1 MKEFDVAI
9 IGGGINGCGI
19 ARDAAG
25 RGLSVLLVEQGD
37 LASGTSSAS
46 SKLIHGGIR
55 YLENYDFR
63 LVRESL
69 QERELLLR
77 NAPHLVKPMRF
88 VAPHVPQMR
97 PAWMMRIGMK
107 LYDFLAG
114 SSVLPKSRVLDLAD
128 DPAGVPLR
136 TVGGLGFEYSDCVT
150 DDARLVIANA
160 IDARERGADVRPRT
174 RLLSARRAGQRW
186 ELVIGAG
193 GERETVSS
201 RTLINAAGPWVGR
214 VLDTIVKSH
223 SNVKLRLVKGSHI
236 VYPRLH
242 AHERAYLL
250 QTSDGRV
257 VFAIPFAE
265 NYTLI
270 GTTDVEFHGDPT
282 QVTASAEEISY
293 LCRAA
298 SSFFRAPVD
307 PSRVVWT
314 YAGIRP
320 LIDDGKKA
328 SKVTREYQVTVDGKY
343 GEAPL
348 LSLIGGKLT
357 AYRAMSERIVDKLSY
372 WLVLRPAW
380 TASEPLPGGDL
391 GERGY
396 EGLLSDLAQSHAY
409 LAPST
414 IRRIAGAYG
423 RRAFNMLGD
432 AKSLEDL
439 GTRLVGDLQRR
450 EFDYL
455 RTQEWAKTSDDILWR
470 RTKLGLGA
478 SAARDRKSQ
487 SRVSRGIEPQKT
499 VFSQA
504 GRLGSR

>member
-1 MKEFDVAI
+1 MKEFDVAV

-25 RGLSVLLVEQGD
+25 RGLSVLLVEQND

-69 QERELLLR
+69 HERELLLK

-88 VAPHVPQMR
+88 VVPHVSQMR

-107 LYDFLAG
+107 LYDFLSG
-114 SSVLPKSRVLDLAD
+114 RTVLPKSRVLDLAD

-136 TVGGLGFEYSDCVT
+136 AMGGLGFEYSDCVA

-160 IDARERGADVRPRT
+160 IDARERGADIRTGT
-174 RLLSARRAGQRW
+174 RLIAARRADRHW
-186 ELVIGAG
+186 ELVLGSR
-193 GERETVSS
+193 GERETVIARS
-201 RTLINAAGPWVGR
+201 LINAAGPWLGR
-214 VLDTIVKSH
+214 VLDIV
-223 SNVKLRLVKGSHI
+223 VKGSADVALRLVKGSHI

-242 AHERAYLL
+242 AHERAYVL
-250 QTSDGRV
+250 QSSDGRV

-270 GTTDVEFHGDPT
+270 GTTDVEFTGDPT
-282 QVTASAEEISY
+282 EVTASADEINY
-293 LCRAA
+293 LCRTAA
-298 SSFFRAPVD
+298 SFFRAPVD

-314 YAGIRP
+314 FAGVRP

-328 SKVTREYQVTVDGKY
+328 SKVTREYKIAVDGKY
-343 GEAPL
+343 GQAPL

-357 AYRAMSERIVDKLSY
+357 AYRSMSEHVVDKLSY
-372 WLVLRPAW
+372 WLVIRPAW

-391 GERGY
+391 GTKGFD
-396 EGLLSDLAQSHAY
+396 GLLADLARDHAY
-409 LAPST
+409 LAPAT
-414 IRRIAGAYG
+414 MRRIATAYG
-423 RRAFNMLGD
+423 RRALNMLGD
-432 AKSLEDL
+432 AKSIADL
-439 GTRLVGDLQRR
+439 GPRLVGDLHRR

-455 RTQEWAKTSDDILWR
+455 RAQEWAKTADDILWR
-470 RTKLGLGA
+470 RTKLGLAA
-478 SAARDRKSQ
+478 SAPE
-487 SRVSRGIEPQKT
+487 IENLKAAFQ
-499 VFSQA
+499 
-504 GRLGSR
+504 GG

>member
-1 MKEFDVAI
+1 V

-25 RGLSVLLVEQGD
+25 RGLSVLLVEQND

-69 QERELLLR
+69 RERELLLR

-88 VAPHVPQMR
+88 VLPHVTQMR
-97 PAWMMRIGMK
+97 PAWMIRIGMK
-107 LYDFLAG
+107 LYDFLSG
-114 SSVLPKSRVLDLAD
+114 RTVLPKSRMLDLAD

-136 TVGGLGFEYSDCVT
+136 TAGGLGFEYSDCVT

-160 IDARERGADVRPRT
+160 VDARERGADIRTRT
-174 RLLSARRAGQRW
+174 RLISARRADRHW
-186 ELVIGAG
+186 ELVLSSR
-193 GERETVSS
+193 GERETVIARS
-201 RTLINAAGPWVGR
+201 LINAAGPWLGR
-214 VLDTIVKSH
+214 VLDTVVKGSAEA
-223 SNVKLRLVKGSHI
+223 KLRLVKGSHI

-242 AHERAYLL
+242 AHERAYVL

-270 GTTDVEFHGDPT
+270 GTTDVEFTGDPT
-282 QVTASAEEISY
+282 EVTASAEEISY
-293 LCRAA
+293 LCRTAA
-298 SSFFRAPVD
+298 SFFRAPVE

-314 YAGIRP
+314 FAGVRP
-320 LIDDGKKA
+320 LIDDGKRA
-328 SKVTREYQVTVDGKY
+328 SKVTREYKVAVDGKY

-357 AYRAMSERIVDKLSY
+357 AYRAMSEHVVDQLAY
-372 WLVLRPAW
+372 RLVIRPAW
-380 TASEPLPGGDL
+380 TANEPLPGGDL

-396 EGLLSDLAQSHAY
+396 DGLLSDLAQNHAY
-409 LAPST
+409 LSPAT
-414 IRRIAGAYG
+414 IRRLASSYG

-432 AKSLEDL
+432 AASLDDL
-439 GTRLVGDLQRR
+439 GPRLAGDLHRR

-455 RTQEWAKTSDDILWR
+455 RAEEWAKTAEDILWR
-470 RTKLGLGA
+470 RTKLGLSAGA
-478 SAARDRKSQ
+478 EEIENLKAA
-487 SRVSRGIEPQKT
+487 
-499 VFSQA
+499 FS
-504 GRLGSR
+504 GG